1 MFTVADF
8 LKLSEIQD
16 IRLLAGAGGV
26 GRIISRTSFID
37 NPDTFD
43 WMTPGEFVLSTGYLF
58 PEGEDQQRRILQQMV
73 EIGCSGL
80 AVKTNRYLRE
90 IPLCMIEEA
99 DALDFPLLEL
109 PYGHSLASVADI
121 TNRHLYQIY
130 DEKMAR
136 PMAIQRQLN
145 IASIRPDSL
154 HEIARVSVA
163 YMGNPVLI
171 LDSNWRLLAWE
182 DCPQNPYP
190 LRESLTLKR
199 KAAVLPQEFIES
211 IPDTLDRFR
220 KPITR
225 RYSLENNNQ
234 IICRVVPV
242 SVYDSSTYG
251 YIVVWETVR
260 TLDAADYI
268 ALEQVAVSV
277 AIERI
282 RARENEEAKV
292 RSRRE
297 FFDDLLSGNFE
308 SLSAARAMAELHGL
322 RSDTP
327 YRCLLVRY
335 ARDSAEERIA
345 PQKLGLEGERCMEI
359 CLHTAKELCLS
370 VMGVPYSA
378 YAVLLLASPAGER
391 ESEKQARRYAEA
403 LYDALAAQFSPK
415 SFIIVGVSADDITQ
429 IPETYRDLHSI
440 AKILR
445 GSTTYPPIIFAEDYS
460 AVMLLEKYV
469 DRKNLADFVRKTL
482 GALEDYDRENHSR
495 LLMTLDVY
503 FSKSGNITEVAK
515 EMYIHRN
522 TCIYRM
528 EKIKTILQDDFSNPM
543 KLLNYQVALWVMKF
557 LNL

>member
-43 WMTPGEFVLSTGYLF
+43 WMTPGEFVLSTGHLF

-415 SFIIVGVSADDITQ
+415 SFIIVGVPADDITQ

-515 EMYIHRN
+515 QMYIHRN

>member
-415 SFIIVGVSADDITQ
+415 SFIIVGVPADDITQ

-445 GSTTYPPIIFAEDYS
+445 GSTTYLPIIFAEDYS
-460 AVMLLEKYV
+460 AVMLLEKSV
-469 DRKNLADFVRKTL
+469 DRKSLADFVRKTL

-515 EMYIHRN
+515 QMYIHRN

-528 EKIKTILQDDFSNPM
+528 EKIKAILQDDFSNPM
-543 KLLNYQVALWVMKF
+543 KLLNYQVALWIMKF

>member
-26 GRIISRTSFID
+26 GWIISRTSFID

-378 YAVLLLASPAGER
+378 YAVLLLASPAGEQ
-391 ESEKQARRYAEA
+391 ESEKHARRYAEA

-415 SFIIVGVSADDITQ
+415 SFIIVGVPADDITQ

-515 EMYIHRN
+515 QMYIHRN

-528 EKIKTILQDDFSNPM
+528 EKIKAILQDDFSNPM
-543 KLLNYQVALWVMKF
+543 KLLNYQVALWIMKF

>member
-543 KLLNYQVALWVMKF
+543 KLLNYQIALWVMKF

>member
-220 KPITR
+220 KPITL

-322 RSDTP
+322 RSDKP

-378 YAVLLLASPAGER
+378 YAVLLLASPAGEQ
-391 ESEKQARRYAEA
+391 ESEKHARRYAEA

-415 SFIIVGVSADDITQ
+415 SFIIVGVPADDITQ

-515 EMYIHRN
+515 QMYIHRN

-528 EKIKTILQDDFSNPM
+528 EKIKAILQDDFSNPM
-543 KLLNYQVALWVMKF
+543 KLLNYQVALWIMKF

>member
-8 LKLSEIQD
+8 LKLSEIQA

-543 KLLNYQVALWVMKF
+543 KLLNYQIALWVMKF

>member
-171 LDSNWRLLAWE
+171 LDSSWRLLAWE

-495 LLMTLDVY
+495 LLTTLDVY

-515 EMYIHRN
+515 QIYIHRN

-528 EKIKTILQDDFSNPM
+528 EKIKAILQDDFSNPM

>member
-495 LLMTLDVY
+495 LLTTLDVY

-515 EMYIHRN
+515 QIYIHRN

-528 EKIKTILQDDFSNPM
+528 EKIKAILQDDFSNPM

>member
-378 YAVLLLASPAGER
+378 YAVLLLASPAGEQ

-415 SFIIVGVSADDITQ
+415 SFIIVGVPADDITQ

-495 LLMTLDVY
+495 LLTTLDVY

-515 EMYIHRN
+515 QMYIHRN

-528 EKIKTILQDDFSNPM
+528 EKIKAILQDDFSNPM
-543 KLLNYQVALWVMKF
+543 KLLNYQVALWIMKF

>member
-136 PMAIQRQLN
+136 PRAIQRQLN

-515 EMYIHRN
+515 QMYIHRN

-528 EKIKTILQDDFSNPM
+528 EKIKAILQDDFSNPM
-543 KLLNYQVALWVMKF
+543 KLLNYQVALWIMKF

>member
-378 YAVLLLASPAGER
+378 YAVLLLASPAGEQ

-515 EMYIHRN
+515 QMYIHRN

-528 EKIKTILQDDFSNPM
+528 EKIKAILQDDFSNPM

>member
-1 MFTVADF
+1 
-8 LKLSEIQD
+8 
-16 IRLLAGAGGV
+16 
-26 GRIISRTSFID
+26 
-37 NPDTFD
+37 
-43 WMTPGEFVLSTGYLF
+43 MT
-58 PEGEDQQRRILQQMV
+58 
-73 EIGCSGL
+73 
-80 AVKTNRYLRE
+80 AVR
-90 IPLCMIEEA
+90 
-99 DALDFPLLEL
+99 
-109 PYGHSLASVADI
+109 
-121 TNRHLYQIY
+121 
-130 DEKMAR
+130 
-136 PMAIQRQLN
+136 
-145 IASIRPDSL
+145 
-154 HEIARVSVA
+154 
-163 YMGNPVLI
+163 
-171 LDSNWRLLAWE
+171 
-182 DCPQNPYP
+182 
-190 LRESLTLKR
+190 
-199 KAAVLPQEFIES
+199 
-211 IPDTLDRFR
+211 
-220 KPITR
+220 
-225 RYSLENNNQ
+225 
-234 IICRVVPV
+234 
-242 SVYDSSTYG
+242 YG

-335 ARDSAEERIA
+335 ARDSAEERITQ
-345 PQKLGLEGERCMEI
+345 QKLGQEGDRCMEI

-391 ESEKQARRYAEA
+391 ESETQARRYAEA

-415 SFIIVGVSADDITQ
+415 SFIIVGVPADDVTR

-445 GSTTYPPIIFAEDYS
+445 GSTTYPPIIFAEDYTV
-460 AVMLLEKYV
+460 VMLLEKYV
-469 DRKNLADFVRKTL
+469 DRKSLAEFVRKTL

-515 EMYIHRN
+515 QMYIHRN

-528 EKIKTILQDDFSNPM
+528 EKIKAILQDDFSNPM
-543 KLLNYQVALWVMKF
+543 KLLNYQAALWVMKF

>member
-99 DALDFPLLEL
+99 EALDFPLLEL

-415 SFIIVGVSADDITQ
+415 SFIIVGVPADDITQ

-445 GSTTYPPIIFAEDYS
+445 GSTTYPPIIFAEDYTV
-460 AVMLLEKYV
+460 VMLLEKYV

-515 EMYIHRN
+515 QMYIHRN

>member
-415 SFIIVGVSADDITQ
+415 SFIIVGVPADDITQ

-445 GSTTYPPIIFAEDYS
+445 GSTTYPPIIFAEDYTV
-460 AVMLLEKYV
+460 VMLLEKYV

-515 EMYIHRN
+515 QMYIHRN

>member
-99 DALDFPLLEL
+99 DALDFPRLEL

-415 SFIIVGVSADDITQ
+415 SFIIVGVPADDITQ

-445 GSTTYPPIIFAEDYS
+445 GSTTYPPIIFAEDYTV
-460 AVMLLEKYV
+460 VMLLEKYV

-515 EMYIHRN
+515 QMYIHRN

>member
-171 LDSNWRLLAWE
+171 LDSSWRLLAWE

-415 SFIIVGVSADDITQ
+415 SFIIVGVPADDITR

-495 LLMTLDVY
+495 LLTTLDVY

-515 EMYIHRN
+515 QIYIHRN

-528 EKIKTILQDDFSNPM
+528 EKIKAILQDDFSNPM

>member
-378 YAVLLLASPAGER
+378 YAVLLLASPAGEQ

-415 SFIIVGVSADDITQ
+415 SFIIVGVPADDITQ

-515 EMYIHRN
+515 QMYIHRN

-528 EKIKTILQDDFSNPM
+528 EKIKAILQDDFSNPM

>member
-234 IICRVVPV
+234 INCRVVPV

-378 YAVLLLASPAGER
+378 YAVLLLASPAGEQ
-391 ESEKQARRYAEA
+391 ESEKHARRYAEA

-415 SFIIVGVSADDITQ
+415 SFIIVGVPADDITQ

-515 EMYIHRN
+515 QMYIHRN

-528 EKIKTILQDDFSNPM
+528 EKIKAILQDDFSNPM
-543 KLLNYQVALWVMKF
+543 KLLNYQVALWIMKF

>member
-378 YAVLLLASPAGER
+378 YAVLLLASPAGEQ
-391 ESEKQARRYAEA
+391 ESEKHARRYAEA

-415 SFIIVGVSADDITQ
+415 SFIIVGVPADDITQ

-515 EMYIHRN
+515 QMYIHRN

-528 EKIKTILQDDFSNPM
+528 EKIKAILQDDFSNPM

>member
-308 SLSAARAMAELHGL
+308 SLSAVRAMAELHGL

-335 ARDSAEERIA
+335 ARDSAEERITQ
-345 PQKLGLEGERCMEI
+345 QKLGLEGERCMEI

-495 LLMTLDVY
+495 LLTTLDVY

-515 EMYIHRN
+515 QIYIHRN

-528 EKIKTILQDDFSNPM
+528 EKIKAILQDDFSNPM

>member
-415 SFIIVGVSADDITQ
+415 SFIIVGVPADDITQ

-543 KLLNYQVALWVMKF
+543 KLLNYQIALWVMKF

>member
-154 HEIARVSVA
+154 HEIARGSVA

-220 KPITR
+220 KPITL

-378 YAVLLLASPAGER
+378 YAVLLLASPAGEQ
-391 ESEKQARRYAEA
+391 ESEKHARRYAEA

-415 SFIIVGVSADDITQ
+415 SFIIVGVPADDITR

-469 DRKNLADFVRKTL
+469 DRKNLADFLRKTL

-515 EMYIHRN
+515 QMYIHRN

-528 EKIKTILQDDFSNPM
+528 EKIKAILQDDFSNPM
-543 KLLNYQVALWVMKF
+543 KLLNYQVALWIMKF

>member
-378 YAVLLLASPAGER
+378 YAVLLLASPAGEQ
-391 ESEKQARRYAEA
+391 ESEKHARRYAEA

-415 SFIIVGVSADDITQ
+415 SFIIVGVPADDITQ

-515 EMYIHRN
+515 QMYIHRN

-528 EKIKTILQDDFSNPM
+528 EKIKAILQDDFSNPM
-543 KLLNYQVALWVMKF
+543 KLLNYQVALWIMKF

>member
-58 PEGEDQQRRILQQMV
+58 PEGEDKQRRILQQMV

-378 YAVLLLASPAGER
+378 YAVLLLASPAGEQ
-391 ESEKQARRYAEA
+391 ESEKHARRYAEA

-415 SFIIVGVSADDITQ
+415 SFIIVGVPADDITQ

-515 EMYIHRN
+515 QMYIHRN

-528 EKIKTILQDDFSNPM
+528 EKIKAILQDDFSNPM
-543 KLLNYQVALWVMKF
+543 KLLNYQVALWIMKF

>member
-171 LDSNWRLLAWE
+171 LDSSWRLLAWE

-335 ARDSAEERIA
+335 ARDSAEERITQ
-345 PQKLGLEGERCMEI
+345 QKLGQEGDRCMEI

-391 ESEKQARRYAEA
+391 ESETQARRYAEA

-415 SFIIVGVSADDITQ
+415 SFIIVGVPADDITQ

-445 GSTTYPPIIFAEDYS
+445 GSTTYPPIIFAEDYTV
-460 AVMLLEKYV
+460 VMLLEKYV

-515 EMYIHRN
+515 QMYIHRN